1 MIHLLNM
8 GTFHS
13 YVNLPESS
21 FQNSTIQGDCSISTS
36 CRRLKS
42 SFLNGFK
49 SLLQQKFP
57 RVRGFLE
64 AQNLNIQMGWCKNW
78 DSIRILPT
86 RTSTWWQLYTIMNY
100 NDLNFHGLH
109 VINIISSKKI
119 WQFIQ
124 RSTFLFC
131 SYIVH
136 VINRSQI
143 WQWHTSE
150 MPETSQLGNCDRI
163 RLSSVGHMEMEDVNG
178 WCLMIS
184 KCVVNVQ
191 YIYMFIK

>member
-1 MIHLLNM
+1 M

-13 YVNLPESS
+13 YVSLPESS

-143 WQWHTSE
+143 WQWPSPRRGQRPRSWATATGSGS
-150 MPETSQLGNCDRI
+150 PPGRTYGDGGCQPLVSD
-163 RLSSVGHMEMEDVNG
+163 D
-178 WCLMIS
+178 
-184 KCVVNVQ
+184 
-191 YIYMFIK
+191 F